1 MNVNN
6 GNHPDIALFHL
17 ASNAPSTSSIQP
29 IRVPSLSQENFKFE
43 GAHATAIGWGGVGGG
58 KLSRY
63 LQFTQFNVLSSS
75 QCNLGVNFI
84 CSQPPS
90 GSNGPSLEGGDSG
103 GPLIISENGTPTL
116 IGVNV
121 VVVTGGGRKYQ
132 GSTRVSSF
140 LRFIHDVTG
149 IAFR

>member
-1 MNVNN
+1 MNVNT

-17 ASNAPSTSSIQP
+17 ASHAPSSSSIRP
-29 IRVPSLSQENFKFE
+29 IRVPSLSQENFRFE

-58 KLSRY
+58 QLSRY
-63 LQFTQFNVLSSS
+63 LQHAQFNVLSSS
-75 QCNLGVNFI
+75 QCNLGENFI
-84 CSQPPS
+84 CSQPPT
-90 GSNGPSLEGGDSG
+90 GSTGASLEGGDSG
-103 GPLIISENGTPTL
+103 GSLIITESGTPTL

-121 VVVTGGGRKYQ
+121 VVVTGGGRRYQ

-149 IAFR
+149 IAYR